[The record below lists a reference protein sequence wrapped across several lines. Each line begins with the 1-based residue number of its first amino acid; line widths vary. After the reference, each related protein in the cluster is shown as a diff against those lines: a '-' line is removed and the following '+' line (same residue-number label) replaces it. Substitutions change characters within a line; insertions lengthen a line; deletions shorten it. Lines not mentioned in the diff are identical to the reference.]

1 MSNESDEKVVIVR
14 GHSLSIR
21 QREAS
26 AVVAIFFS
34 GGTSDPEGKKTSQE
48 RNGWRLVDHT
58 AEMLLQKNPPATNA
72 NADRRAGRAPSCRVA
87 RLIAIAYAPFPP
99 ADASVNRRE
108 LPVREKKK

>member
-72 NADRRAGRAPSCRVA
+72 NADRRAGRLGRSSSSGATMFLQR
-87 RLIAIAYAPFPP
+87 
-99 ADASVNRRE
+99 NRGERRWGCQG
-108 LPVREKKK
+108 PDGD